1 MLSFEQVFLG
11 TEVAYDEKK
20 VFPLP
25 LKDNNIRDGKK
36 DLRKRGQTQFPF
48 QIGGPG
54 LLHEHGE
61 KDAVMLSLWFTPGH
75 FLSAG
80 QINLLVRELCLC
92 KQDALGIFFFLH
104 VF

>member
-36 DLRKRGQTQFPF
+36 DLRKRG
-48 QIGGPG
+48 
-54 LLHEHGE
+54 
-61 KDAVMLSLWFTPGH
+61 
-75 FLSAG
+75 
-80 QINLLVRELCLC
+80 
-92 KQDALGIFFFLH
+92 
-104 VF
+104 